1 MQLPHPT
8 SQWLARSSAA
18 GVLVAVSLVLSA
30 CGSSRS
36 ATILDT
42 GKIEGA
48 IEQSSL
54 AQRGARVQVSCPSG
68 VPEQKGL
75 VFFCV
80 AVLEHSSTRFV
91 VTELDGS
98 GHVRYAAR

>member
-8 SQWLARSSAA
+8 RPLARSSAV
-18 GVLVAVSLVLSA
+18 GVLVAVSLVLGA

-36 ATILDT
+36 APILNT
-42 GKIEGA
+42 EKIEDA

-54 AQRGARVQVSCPSG
+54 TQRGAHVQVSCPSD
-68 VPEQKGL
+68 VHQQKGL
-75 VFFCV
+75 VFSCV
-80 AVLEHSSTRFV
+80 AILGHSSTQFV
-91 VTELDGS
+91 VTELNSS